1 MKKFSFSLEKVLS
14 YKESVLEKEKGELAR
29 LNMQRRELAAEQL
42 RLEEALERESQSF
55 QLKMMRGVS
64 GVELQNFQYIKTA
77 AENQIKSLKQQIIQK
92 DRQIEKQK
100 EVVIEA
106 DKDVKK
112 FSKLKEKQVEEYKIL
127 EAAEE
132 KENILE
138 SLSNKI
144 GRAKTN

>member
-29 LNMQRRELAAEQL
+29 LNMQRRELVAEQL
-42 RLEEALERESQSF
+42 RLEEALLRESQDF
-55 QLKMMRGVS
+55 QLKMIKGVS
-64 GVELQNFQYIKTA
+64 GIELQSYQYMKNS

-92 DRQIEKQK
+92 DKQIDKQK
-100 EVVIEA
+100 TVVIEA

-112 FSKLKEKQVEEYKIL
+112 FTKLKETQVEEYRIL
-127 EAAEE
+127 EAAEQ
-132 KENILE
+132 KDSILE